1 MLVSTALEGTVEE
14 TAGAIKVILE
24 EGAESVEQQLEAA
37 ESALSAT
44 VSTAAASI
52 EAVVGAGLG
61 FDGADAE

>member
-1 MLVSTALEGTVEE
+1 M
-14 TAGAIKVILE
+14 ILA